1 MNSIDA
7 AAAISRIGPEAL
19 PSWAQAALFAL
30 CVAGFVAVAVL
41 LWYAWRNR

>member
-19 PSWAQAALFAL
+19 PAWAQAGLFVL
-30 CVAGFVAVAVL
+30 GVAGFVAIVAVL
-41 LWYAWRNR
+41 WRAWRSR